1 IKAPG
6 GDRPRRAKPRRALPS
21 HAWQGKRQ
29 ALGCR
34 QSAPMPGKRAFQRE
48 RKPRCAAFGGQAGH
62 ADRRGQGRLST
73 AQRPQAQSQN
83 MPAPNQHPRANS
95 PIASKRL
102 LLIPALST
110 PVIRITPSCPCGQG
124 SRGLRWPAPAASA
137 AGENSGGIAWRMEPP
152 RGIAPHDV
160 QPPGLEPRPWRWLC
174 DFAGERPFLLAG
186 AARGARKSKPLWP
199 WPPSRPPSRLRL

>member
-1 IKAPG
+1 
-6 GDRPRRAKPRRALPS
+6 
-21 HAWQGKRQ
+21 
-29 ALGCR
+29 
-34 QSAPMPGKRAFQRE
+34 
-48 RKPRCAAFGGQAGH
+48 
-62 ADRRGQGRLST
+62 
-73 AQRPQAQSQN
+73 

-186 AARGARKSKPLWP
+186 AARGARKSKPYGHGPRRARRPACACDLRCHDGP
-199 WPPSRPPSRLRL
+199 RVPGAGSRCAHPGTVAPQRRRPHRMRV